1 MNDALYIEAEGQGPA
16 LVLLHG
22 WGLHGGIWD
31 TLLPRLTPHLKVT
44 RIDLPGHG
52 HSRNIPMPASLP
64 ELAHMFLDAAPQE
77 AIWLGWSLGGLVALQ
92 AALTAP
98 QRLRGLVLANS
109 TPRFVTG
116 AGWSEAMPPERLA
129 DFGLGLK
136 EDYRETLLR
145 FLSLQVQGEES
156 ARVALRQLRGPLFE
170 RGEPDMASLATGLA
184 LLQQS
189 DLRARLQEVA
199 VPTLLIAGA
208 HDRLTPPGATEA
220 MAQSIAGARLEMFP
234 KSGHAPFISHPQE
247 FTAALLEF
255 VRSLPV
261 RRVA

>member
-1 MNDALYIEAEGQGPA
+1 MKPALYIETEGQGPA

-52 HSRNIPMPASLP
+52 RSRVLSMPATLP
-64 ELAHMFLDAAPQE
+64 ELARMLLDAAPLE
-77 AIWLGWSLGGLVALQ
+77 AVWLGWSLGGLVALQ

-98 QRLRGLVLANS
+98 QRLRALVLANS

-116 AGWSEAMPPERLA
+116 PGWSEAMPPERLA
-129 DFGLGLK
+129 EFGLGLK
-136 EDYRETLLR
+136 VDYRETLLR

-156 ARVALRQLRGPLFE
+156 ARAALRQLRGPLFE
-170 RGEPDMASLATGLA
+170 RGEPDTASLATGLA

-189 DLRARLQEVA
+189 DLRARLKEVA
-199 VPTLLIAGA
+199 VPTLLMAGT

-220 MAQSIAGARLEMFP
+220 MARAIAGARLEVFP
-234 KSGHAPFISHPQE
+234 KSAHAPFISHPQE

-255 VRSLPV
+255 VRGLPA

>member
-1 MNDALYIEAEGQGPA
+1 MKSALYMEAEGQGPE

-31 TLLPRLTPHLKVT
+31 TLLPRLTPHLRIT
-44 RIDLPGHG
+44 RVDLPGHG
-52 HSRNIPMPASLP
+52 YSRALPMPASLP
-64 ELAHMFLDAAPQE
+64 ELARMVLDAVPTE
-77 AIWLGWSLGGLVALQ
+77 AVWLGWSLGGLVALQ
-92 AALTAP
+92 ASLTAP

-116 AGWSEAMPPERLA
+116 PGWTEAMAPERLGEFA
-129 DFGLGLK
+129 SGLGQ
-136 EDYRETLLR
+136 DYRETLLR

-156 ARVALRQLRGPLFE
+156 ARAALRQLRGSLFD
-170 RGEPDMASLATGLA
+170 RGEPDTASLAAGLA

-189 DLRARLQEVA
+189 DLRARLKEVS
-199 VPTLLIAGA
+199 VPTLLMAGT

-220 MAQSIAGARLEMFP
+220 MARAMTGVRLQVFP
-234 KSGHAPFISHPQE
+234 KSAHAPFISHPE
-247 FTAALLEF
+247 AFSAALLEF
-255 VRSLPV
+255 VQSLPA